1 MIRFS
6 SLNVFIFILALSSVA
21 CAGQGASA
29 SSTKPPTTGGT
40 TAILQQTIAP
50 PAGTTVRV
58 TANPAAG
65 TPDSTPESSA
75 VGDIPD
81 TATFLNYHAKS
92 YSLQYVEGWAQE
104 QLPNDGIRIADKD
117 SFVMVT
123 LQSLPVSGSLADY
136 AGGAG
141 TAQSTR
147 EFGQFA
153 KGGVKPLDLPAGHA
167 ALLTFKGLSA
177 PDPVTSKRVLLDV
190 DRYYI
195 AGSASLAVLTEATP
209 SGVDNV
215 DAFLQIAKS
224 FTWSAK

>member
-1 MIRFS
+1 VIKLKGLR
-6 SLNVFIFILALSSVA
+6 IFILILALASVA
-21 CAGQGASA
+21 CSGQGASVGFA
-29 SSTKPPTTGGT
+29 TPPTTGGP
-40 TAILQQTIAP
+40 AAVLQPTIAP
-50 PAGTTVRV
+50 NQGSTALPPA
-58 TANPAAG
+58 NAAAS
-65 TPDSTPESSA
+65 TPDLTPESSA
-75 VGDIPD
+75 VVDIPD
-81 TATFLNYHAKS
+81 TATFLIYHAKT

-123 LQSLPVSGSLADY
+123 LQSLPASGSPTDLAN
-136 AGGAG
+136 GAG
-141 TAQSTR
+141 AAESAR

-153 KGGVKPLDLPAGHA
+153 KSGVKALDLPAGHS

-177 PDPVTSKRVLLDV
+177 PDPVTGKRVLLDV

-195 AGSASLAVLTEATP
+195 AGPTHMAMLTEATP

-224 FTWSAK
+224 FSWSAK

>member
-6 SLNVFIFILALSSVA
+6 SLIVIILILALSSIA
-21 CAGQGASA
+21 CSGQGASA
-29 SSTKPPTTGGT
+29 GFTTPPTTGGPT
-40 TAILQQTIAP
+40 SISQSTIAP
-50 PAGTTVRV
+50 RAGTTVPPI
-58 TANPAAG
+58 ANPAAS
-65 TPDSTPESSA
+65 TPDLTPESSA

-81 TATFLNYHAKS
+81 TATFLIYHAKN

-117 SFVMVT
+117 SFVMIT
-123 LQSLPVSGSLADY
+123 LQSLPTSGSLTDY

-141 TAQSTR
+141 AGQSAK
-147 EFGQFA
+147 EFEQFA
-153 KGGVKPLDLPAGHA
+153 KSRVKTLDLPAGHS

-177 PDPVTSKRVLLDV
+177 PDPVTGKRVALDV

-195 AGSASLAVLTEATP
+195 VGLKYLAVLTEATP

-224 FTWSAK
+224 FVWSGK